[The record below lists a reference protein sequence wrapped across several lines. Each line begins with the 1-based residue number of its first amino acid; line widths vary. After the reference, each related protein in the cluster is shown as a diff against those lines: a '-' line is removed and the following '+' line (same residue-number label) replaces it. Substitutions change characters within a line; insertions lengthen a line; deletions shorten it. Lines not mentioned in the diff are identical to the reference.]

1 MSCRALFPT
10 TFLEIAVYISTL
22 SYSRQCGV
30 HRLDVFNRSIPTM
43 LTIIWRPGF
52 EQFCLF
58 SMNIVVF
65 ASSLGSESVQK
76 CEIVIHKRKQSEH
89 LQL

>member
-1 MSCRALFPT
+1 MSRAVFPT
-10 TFLEIAVYISTL
+10 TFLEIAVSTL
-22 SYSRQCGV
+22 SYSRQCDV
-30 HRLDVFNRSIPTM
+30 HRLNVFNRARPTM

-58 SMNIVVF
+58 SMSIVVF

-76 CEIVIHKRKQSEH
+76 CEIAIHKRKQSEH

>member
-1 MSCRALFPT
+1 
-10 TFLEIAVYISTL
+10 
-22 SYSRQCGV
+22 
-30 HRLDVFNRSIPTM
+30 M

-76 CEIVIHKRKQSEH
+76 CEIAIHKRKQSEH

>member
-1 MSCRALFPT
+1 
-10 TFLEIAVYISTL
+10 
-22 SYSRQCGV
+22 
-30 HRLDVFNRSIPTM
+30 M
-43 LTIIWRPGF
+43 LTIIWRPGLNNF
-52 EQFCLF
+52 YLF

-76 CEIVIHKRKQSEH
+76 CEIAILKRKQSEH